1 MEDDNP
7 PQPAAAVP
15 LPARVFPP
23 PTLWP
28 AARNRVVNV
37 VDHVEHSVTAYLQE
51 DTNNPSRCYVRRKE
65 NLSVSNLDLPDK
77 KPVPLGRHGS
87 KGEIIFC
94 QVFLRDCDYTDGIV
108 FRRSDF
114 EVVIK
119 KIRRYRVD
127 PEIEN
132 QRQGGPIL
140 LENPYNEIYVMQEY
154 GNHENAMCRYDALY
168 DKKYLYIV
176 MLNVREGDLFHYVQR
191 GIGGNEI
198 PDIVKKLVVNLQ
210 YLQRHHLIHRDLKL
224 ENCVIRN
231 PWIQFI
237 DFAMTVQADVIE
249 GEGQPRD
256 VVYQGRCGTE
266 HYISPEMHHVTQGRP
281 FNYKCDLWA
290 IGVTLW
296 HLLTG
301 MTLYDVPETRDWSFL
316 FFIRM
321 GGLTNIDGMNE
332 VLDTLIN
339 PATREEACLRA
350 RLHAAVVLPAVT
362 RNLLA
367 KMLQENPA
375 QRPSLEEIL
384 DHPFFQQQQG

>member
-1 MEDDNP
+1 
-7 PQPAAAVP
+7 
-15 LPARVFPP
+15 
-23 PTLWP
+23 
-28 AARNRVVNV
+28 
-37 VDHVEHSVTAYLQE
+37 
-51 DTNNPSRCYVRRKE
+51 
-65 NLSVSNLDLPDK
+65 
-77 KPVPLGRHGS
+77 
-87 KGEIIFC
+87 
-94 QVFLRDCDYTDGIV
+94 
-108 FRRSDF
+108 
-114 EVVIK
+114 
-119 KIRRYRVD
+119 
-127 PEIEN
+127 
-132 QRQGGPIL
+132 
-140 LENPYNEIYVMQEY
+140 MQEY

-332 VLDTLIN
+332 VLDTLIH

>member
-1 MEDDNP
+1 
-7 PQPAAAVP
+7 
-15 LPARVFPP
+15 
-23 PTLWP
+23 
-28 AARNRVVNV
+28 
-37 VDHVEHSVTAYLQE
+37 
-51 DTNNPSRCYVRRKE
+51 
-65 NLSVSNLDLPDK
+65 
-77 KPVPLGRHGS
+77 
-87 KGEIIFC
+87 
-94 QVFLRDCDYTDGIV
+94 
-108 FRRSDF
+108 
-114 EVVIK
+114 
-119 KIRRYRVD
+119 
-127 PEIEN
+127 
-132 QRQGGPIL
+132 
-140 LENPYNEIYVMQEY
+140 
-154 GNHENAMCRYDALY
+154 
-168 DKKYLYIV
+168 
-176 MLNVREGDLFHYVQR
+176 
-191 GIGGNEI
+191 
-198 PDIVKKLVVNLQ
+198 
-210 YLQRHHLIHRDLKL
+210 
-224 ENCVIRN
+224 
-231 PWIQFI
+231 
-237 DFAMTVQADVIE
+237 MTVQADVIE

-332 VLDTLIN
+332 VLDTLIH